1 MTVNYIGYFFRSNS
15 FRTQA
20 MLMASRNT
28 QWFNINQTA
37 LKKTI
42 VFISCQAYHW
52 TIKKLGMCFSLISNS
67 LITLHQRGLKMKGK
81 MKKTDIL
88 LYKYFQSWIN
98 VYKRGSIRKVSF
110 MKYELTLDWIIKLA
124 PNLKL
129 SDLDRVSYQQIIND
143 YAECHERQT
152 TMDFHHHLKGCLL
165 ECFRWRAIN
174 KRPYLG
180 R

>member
-1 MTVNYIGYFFRSNS
+1 MTLYYHLDIFLDKCFRIKECLWHQGNAMVNIYSNS
-15 FRTQA
+15 
-20 MLMASRNT
+20 
-28 QWFNINQTA
+28 

-42 VFISCQAYHW
+42 VYISCQAYHR
-52 TIKKLGMCFSLISNS
+52 TIKKLILFHLSRFINNPSS
-67 LITLHQRGLKMKGK
+67 AWVKMKGK

-174 KRPYLG
+174 KRPY
-180 R
+180 

>member
-1 MTVNYIGYFFRSNS
+1 
-15 FRTQA
+15 
-20 MLMASRNT
+20 MASRNT
-28 QWFNINQTA
+28 QGSIYIKHVKQR
-37 LKKTI
+37 LLYKYY
-42 VFISCQAYHW
+42 CQAYMNNQKINPFHLSRFINNPSSAW
-52 TIKKLGMCFSLISNS
+52 V
-67 LITLHQRGLKMKGK
+67 KMKGK

-152 TMDFHHHLKGCLL
+152 TMDFHHHSKRMLARMLSMKG
-165 ECFRWRAIN
+165 
-174 KRPYLG
+174 Y
-180 R
+180 

>member
-1 MTVNYIGYFFRSNS
+1 
-15 FRTQA
+15 
-20 MLMASRNT
+20 
-28 QWFNINQTA
+28 
-37 LKKTI
+37 
-42 VFISCQAYHW
+42 
-52 TIKKLGMCFSLISNS
+52 
-67 LITLHQRGLKMKGK
+67 

-165 ECFRWRAIN
+165 RCFRWRAIN

>member
-1 MTVNYIGYFFRSNS
+1 
-15 FRTQA
+15 
-20 MLMASRNT
+20 
-28 QWFNINQTA
+28 
-37 LKKTI
+37 
-42 VFISCQAYHW
+42 
-52 TIKKLGMCFSLISNS
+52 
-67 LITLHQRGLKMKGK
+67 MKGK
-81 MKKTDIL
+81 IEKWLIFCYD
-88 LYKYFQSWIN
+88 KYNFKVELN

-110 MKYELTLDWIIKLA
+110 MKYELTLNWIIKLA

-174 KRPYLG
+174 KRPY
-180 R
+180 

>member
-1 MTVNYIGYFFRSNS
+1 
-15 FRTQA
+15 
-20 MLMASRNT
+20 MAQES
-28 QWFNINQTA
+28 QFNINSNSV
-37 LKKTI
+37 KKDYC
-42 VFISCQAYHW
+42 FIIFTPTYMSN
-52 TIKKLGMCFSLISNS
+52 KKLGMCFHLSRFLNNPSS
-67 LITLHQRGLKMKGK
+67 AWVKMKGK

-174 KRPYLG
+174 KRPY
-180 R
+180 

>member
-1 MTVNYIGYFFRSNS
+1 
-15 FRTQA
+15 
-20 MLMASRNT
+20 
-28 QWFNINQTA
+28 
-37 LKKTI
+37 
-42 VFISCQAYHW
+42 
-52 TIKKLGMCFSLISNS
+52 
-67 LITLHQRGLKMKGK
+67 

-88 LYKYFQSWIN
+88 LYKLIISKDWIKCLIKE
-98 VYKRGSIRKVSF
+98 VSIRKVSF

-165 ECFRWRAIN
+165 RMLSM
-174 KRPYLG
+174 KGY
-180 R
+180 

>member
-1 MTVNYIGYFFRSNS
+1 MVQYKFKH
-15 FRTQA
+15 
-20 MLMASRNT
+20 
-28 QWFNINQTA
+28 A
-37 LKKTI
+37 LKKTYCFYI
-42 VFISCQAYHW
+42 QSPKHIW
-52 TIKKLGMCFSLISNS
+52 TIKKLGMCFFTYLEFINNPSSAWV
-67 LITLHQRGLKMKGK
+67 KMKGK

-174 KRPYLG
+174 KRPY
-180 R
+180 